1 MIRGLYTS
9 TFGMMMQQAHID
21 VVANNI
27 ANVDT
32 PAFKMDRLAVR
43 EEPSQSI
50 HRVDDHKLERIRL
63 GVDIAPYIGELGT
76 GVAAAERWT
85 DHKQGMIIPTGNP
98 LDVALE
104 GEGFFMAE
112 TPDGIRFLRNGNFRI
127 NAEGEVVDSNGNQL
141 LAVTANTNIN
151 PDTAV
156 VMEGGMVG
164 IQTTN
169 IRLEPDANVRIGQD
183 GVVFMGED
191 PLYRLVVVR
200 FPEPTRLTKTGDN
213 YYQWSGPDN
222 VGTFARDTRL
232 HQGSMEK
239 SNVSSIEE
247 MVKMITM
254 YRNFE
259 SNQKIIQTQDEALG
273 RAASQVGRLG

>member
-9 TFGMMMQQAHID
+9 TFGMMMQQANQD
-21 VVANNI
+21 VIANNI
-27 ANVDT
+27 ANADT

-43 EEPSQSI
+43 SEPVQSI
-50 HRVDDHKLERIRL
+50 HRVDDRKIERIRL

-85 DHKQGMIIPTGNP
+85 DHKQGMLIPTGNS

-104 GEGFFMAE
+104 GEGFFMSE

-127 NAEGEVVDSNGNQL
+127 NSEGEIVDSNGNQL
-141 LAVTANTNIN
+141 LAITATTTIN

-156 VMEGGMVG
+156 VMDGGTVG

-169 IRLEPDANVRIGQD
+169 IRIEPNAKVSIAKD
-183 GVVFMGED
+183 GIVFMGED
-191 PLYRLVVVR
+191 PIYRLVVVR
-200 FPEPTRLTKTGDN
+200 FPEPSKLYKTGDN
-213 YYQWSGPDN
+213 YYKWSGPDN
-222 VGTFARDTRL
+222 VGTFARDTRV
-232 HQGSMEK
+232 HQSMIEK

-273 RAASQVGRLG
+273 RAVSAIARLG